1 MTQTAGPASHAPF
14 GGAAEPPPGRQRTD
28 VSAAVAN
35 VLDRCLGV
43 RAGERVV
50 LLTDTHSDRRVADLL
65 RSGIEERSAVV
76 STLEMAPLEIPG
88 AEVAPD
94 VARTMA
100 QSDAVI
106 ELTSIFIGSNEARR
120 DANAVGVRYMAMPG
134 ITLDTLRTDGPL
146 SVDFDGLRAGAEQV
160 GELWTQASEFRLT
173 TPAGTD
179 LRGSVSGRPGRVL
192 HGICRTAGSYMAPPD
207 IEAGTAPVEGTT
219 HGVAVIDADLLFM
232 GVGPLPDPVVL
243 TFDEGRLVSAAGP
256 ESHRLT
262 AMLER
267 CGDEL
272 MTNFAEVSLGLNP
285 AGHVCAVAMETESSL
300 GTAHIALGN
309 SIAYGGTV
317 AARAHLD
324 CVMRDATLTLD
335 SVPVPAKSIMCPP
348 TSPSEV
354 GRPSG

>member
-1 MTQTAGPASHAPF
+1 MTQSTAASRPPA
-14 GGAAEPPPGRQRTD
+14 GAYPAPPPGTQSTD

-43 RAGERVV
+43 RTGERVV
-50 LLTDTHSDRRVADLL
+50 LLTDTASDRRVADLL
-65 RSGIEERSAVV
+65 RSGIEARSAVA
-76 STLEMAPLEIPG
+76 STLEMAPMDIPG

-100 QSDAVI
+100 RSDAVI

-120 DANAVGVRYMAMPG
+120 NANAVGVRYLAMPG
-134 ITLDTLRTDGPL
+134 ITLDTLRADGPL
-146 SVDFDGLRAGAEQV
+146 SVDFDELRARADQI

-207 IEAGTAPVEGTT
+207 IEAGTAPLEGTT

-232 GVGPLPDPVVL
+232 GVGPLPEPVVL
-243 TFDEGRLVSAAGP
+243 TFDEGRLIGAAGP
-256 ESHRLT
+256 ESHRLNG
-262 AMLER
+262 MLER

-285 AGHVCAVAMETESSL
+285 AGDVCEVAMETESSL

-335 SVPVPAKSIMCPP
+335 SVPVPATSIMCPP
-348 TSPSEV
+348 ASPGDAARS
-354 GRPSG
+354 SG